1 MKIKLITVGK
11 TTTSYIKEGIELYSK
26 RISRYISFEHI
37 AIPDLK
43 STKSL
48 TPDLQKIREGEM
60 ILDAVGRGA
69 WTILLDERGKE
80 MTSRGFAEYIDKKMT
95 TLGKDIV
102 FVVGGPYGFSED
114 VYTSADDKFS
124 LSKLTF
130 PHELVRLF
138 FVEQLYRAFTIMN
151 GEPYHHD

>member
-11 TTTSYIKEGIELYSK
+11 TATSYIKEGIELYSK
-26 RISRYISFEHI
+26 RISRYINFEHI

-48 TPDLQKIREGEM
+48 TPELQKTREGEM

-80 MTSRGFAEYIDKKMT
+80 MTSRGFAEYIDRKMA

-102 FVVGGPYGFSED
+102 FVVGGPYGFSEE
-114 VYTSADDKFS
+114 VYAYADDKFS
-124 LSKLTF
+124 MSKLTF

-138 FVEQLYRAFTIMN
+138 FVEQLYRAFTILN

>member
-26 RISRYISFEHI
+26 RISRYINFEHI

-48 TPDLQKIREGEM
+48 TPNLQKIREGEM

>member
-11 TTTSYIKEGIELYSK
+11 TTTAYLKEGIELYSK
-26 RISRYISFEHI
+26 RISRYINFEHI
-37 AIPDLK
+37 VIPDLK
-43 STKSL
+43 STRNL
-48 TPDLQKIREGEM
+48 TPELQKSREGEM
-60 ILDAVGRGA
+60 IIDAVGRGS

-80 MTSRGFAEYIDKKMT
+80 MTSRGFAEYIDRKMT

-102 FVVGGPYGFSED
+102 FVVGGPYGFSDD
-114 VYTSADDKFS
+114 VYAFADDKFS

-138 FVEQLYRAFTIMN
+138 FVEQIYRAFTILN